1 MALMKKCQLCCVV
14 LLFVET
20 EVADGNSDA
29 TAAERNVVDG
39 PSATVVVDDPP
50 GVADVSQLPVDVA
63 E

>member
-1 MALMKKCQLCCVV
+1 MRNCQLCCVV

-20 EVADGNSDA
+20 EVAYGNSDA
-29 TAAERNVVDG
+29 IAAERKVVDG

-50 GVADVSQLPVDVA
+50 VVAAVSQLPVDVA